1 MDESNQKK
9 HDIDSQNSIPT
20 DTHRS
25 SITKAFRYAIEGLIY
40 TVKTQ
45 RNMKVHLVVAV
56 LAIIASVLLK
66 LTSIEWA
73 IILVLIGL
81 VLMTEMLNTAIEA
94 IIDLSSP
101 EYHKLA
107 KIAKDV
113 GAGMVLVFAIL
124 AVIAGLIVY
133 VSAYLRLVG

>member
-1 MDESNQKK
+1 MQDT
-9 HDIDSQNSIPT
+9 HDDKSSDNTPVLPS

-25 SITKAFRYAIEGLIY
+25 SIFKAFGYAIEGLFY
-40 TVKTQ
+40 TIRTQ
-45 RNMKVHLVVAV
+45 RNMKVHLVVGTFAV
-56 LAIIASVLLK
+56 IACAALQLRAV
-66 LTSIEWA
+66 EWA

-101 EYHKLA
+101 EYHRLA

-113 GAGMVLVFAIL
+113 GAGMVLVFSIL
-124 AVIAGLIVY
+124 AVAAGLIIY
-133 VSAYLRLVG
+133 VSAFLRLIG

>member
-1 MDESNQKK
+1 MKDKDS
-9 HDIDSQNSIPT
+9 HDKPS

-25 SITKAFRYAIEGLIY
+25 SIIKAFGYALEGLLY
-40 TVKTQ
+40 TIRTQ
-45 RNMKVHLVVAV
+45 RNMKVHLVVGT
-56 LAIIASVLLK
+56 LAIIACAALQLSPV
-66 LTSIEWA
+66 EWA

-113 GAGMVLVFAIL
+113 GAGTVLVFSIL
-124 AVIAGLIVY
+124 AVAAGLIIY
-133 VSAYLRLVG
+133 VSAFLRLIG